1 MSTLFRRISEQ
12 EAHKRTF
19 SVGRN
24 ILHNKI
30 YGNIRIHRTK
40 IRDIT
45 FTVCT
50 E

>member
-30 YGNIRIHRTK
+30 YGNRTK